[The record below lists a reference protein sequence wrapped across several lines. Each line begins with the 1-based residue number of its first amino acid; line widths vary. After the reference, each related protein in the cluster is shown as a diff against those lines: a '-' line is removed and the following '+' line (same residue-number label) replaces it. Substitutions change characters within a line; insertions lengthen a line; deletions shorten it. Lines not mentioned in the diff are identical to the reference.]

1 MDLKRINIICSLVLI
16 MFMTAIET
24 SIVSLALPTM
34 RDDLHATQPISL
46 VFTVY
51 FVGIVLSIPIL
62 SELMSRIKIIYVT
75 MAGLILFLVGS
86 LLSGMSTQ
94 FEMLFFARLLQG
106 VGAGANMSLAQIVTK
121 LAFEIPFRYKVIG
134 VVGSVWGISSILGPF
149 LGGFILEVSTWH
161 WLFYINI
168 PIAVLVMGLV
178 LMSYHFENESTSKHK
193 VDFVGMFQFYVLL
206 ALLMASVL
214 ITGHIWMN
222 IVSFILF
229 VLLIVIMFKRMK
241 KVSPSFIPVDEFV
254 PTVRLAFLTD
264 FFIAVVLIGFNVF
277 IPSYLQDHL
286 GLSPLQSG
294 LIIFPLS
301 IGWLLINFT
310 LEKIEAHRTVRG
322 LYLLA
327 IGILIV
333 GSISIII
340 NAFHPIIVAVTLAFI
355 GASFGT
361 AYTKDSVMVQEGT
374 SPESMK
380 KMMSLFTLTRNMGS
394 SIGSAI
400 MGYIYAMDGFLFKAS
415 IQDVM
420 IFCLMI
426 LVALMI
432 VWFTRK
438 DKSLR
443 TISKKN

>member
-1 MDLKRINIICSLVLI
+1 MNLKRVSIICSLVLT
-16 MFMTAIET
+16 MFMAAIET

-34 RDDLHATQPISL
+34 RADLHATQPISL

-75 MAGLILFLVGS
+75 MLGLILFLVGS
-86 LLSGMSTQ
+86 FLSGMSSH
-94 FEMLFFARLLQG
+94 FEMLVFARLLQG
-106 VGAGANMSLAQIVTK
+106 VGAGVNMSLVQIVPK
-121 LAFEIPFRYKVIG
+121 LAFEIPFRYKVMGI
-134 VVGSVWGISSILGPF
+134 VGSVWGISSILGPF
-149 LGGFILEVSTWH
+149 LGGFILEVSSWH

-168 PIAVLVMGLV
+168 PIAVVVMVLV
-178 LMSYHFENESTSKHK
+178 LTSYHFESESTSKHK
-193 VDFVGMFQFYVLL
+193 VDFVGMGLFYVLL

-222 IVSFILF
+222 VVCLVLFIIF
-229 VLLIVIMFKRMK
+229 FGVTIKRSK
-241 KVSPSFIPVDEFV
+241 KVSLSFIPTKEFGSK
-254 PTVRLAFLTD
+254 VRLAFFTD
-264 FFIAVVLIGFNVF
+264 FFIAVTLIGFNVF

-286 GLSPLQSG
+286 GLTPLQSG

-310 LEKIEAHRTVRG
+310 LEKIEANRTVRG

-333 GSISIII
+333 GSISVLIG
-340 NAFHPIIVAVTLAFI
+340 AFHPIVVAVTLFFL
-355 GASFGT
+355 GMSFGT
-361 AYTKDSVMVQEGT
+361 VYTKDSVMVQEET

-380 KMMSLFTLTRNMGS
+380 KMMSLFTLTRNMGN

-400 MGYIYAMDGFLFKAS
+400 IGYIYAMDVVIFKTS
-415 IQDVM
+415 IQNVM
-420 IFCLMI
+420 VFCI
-426 LVALMI
+426 IVLVGLWV

-438 DKSLR
+438 DKSLS
-443 TISKKN
+443 TVSDK

>member
-1 MDLKRINIICSLVLI
+1 MDLKRISIICSLVLI

-94 FEMLFFARLLQG
+94 FEMLVFARLLQG

-400 MGYIYAMDGFLFKAS
+400 MGYIYAMAGFLFKAS

-432 VWFTRK
+432 IWFTRK

>member
-1 MDLKRINIICSLVLI
+1 MNLKRASIICSLVLI
-16 MFMTAIET
+16 MFMAAIET

-75 MAGLILFLVGS
+75 MLGLILFLVGS
-86 LLSGMSTQ
+86 LLSGMSSQ
-94 FEMLFFARLLQG
+94 FEMLVFARLLQG
-106 VGAGANMSLAQIVTK
+106 VGAGVNMSLAQIVPK
-121 LAFEIPFRYKVIG
+121 LAFEIPFRYKVMGI
-134 VVGSVWGISSILGPF
+134 VGSVWGISSILGPF
-149 LGGFILEVSTWH
+149 LGGFILKVSSWH

-168 PIAVLVMGLV
+168 PIAVIVMVLV
-178 LMSYHFENESTSKHK
+178 LTSYHFESETTSKHK
-193 VDFVGMFQFYVLL
+193 VDFVGMGLFYVLL

-222 IVSFILF
+222 IVCFILF
-229 VLLIVIMFKRMK
+229 VILFGVMIKRSK
-241 KVSPSFIPVDEFV
+241 KVSLSFIPTKEFGSK
-254 PTVRLAFLTD
+254 VRLAFFTD
-264 FFIAVVLIGFNVF
+264 FFIAVTLIGFNVF

-301 IGWLLINFT
+301 IGWLLINLT
-310 LEKIEAHRTVRG
+310 LEKIEANRTVRG

-333 GSISIII
+333 GSISVLIG
-340 NAFHPIIVAVTLAFI
+340 AFHPIVVAETLFFL
-355 GASFGT
+355 GMSFGT
-361 AYTKDSVMVQEGT
+361 AYTKDSVMVQEET

-380 KMMSLFTLTRNMGS
+380 KMMSLFTLTRNMGN

-400 MGYIYAMDGFLFKAS
+400 IGYIYAMDVVIFKTS
-415 IQDVM
+415 IQNVM
-420 IFCLMI
+420 VFCIIVLAG
-426 LVALMI
+426 LWI

-443 TISKKN
+443 TVSEK

>member
-1 MDLKRINIICSLVLI
+1 MDLKRISIICSLVLI

-94 FEMLFFARLLQG
+94 FEMLVFARLLQG

-193 VDFVGMFQFYVLL
+193 VDFVGMGLFYVLL

>member
-1 MDLKRINIICSLVLI
+1 MNLKRVSIICSLVLT
-16 MFMTAIET
+16 MFMAAIET

-34 RDDLHATQPISL
+34 RADLHATQPISL

-75 MAGLILFLVGS
+75 MLGLILFLVGS
-86 LLSGMSTQ
+86 FLSGMSSH
-94 FEMLFFARLLQG
+94 FEMLVFARLLQG
-106 VGAGANMSLAQIVTK
+106 VGAGVNMSLVQIVPK
-121 LAFEIPFRYKVIG
+121 LAFEIPFRYKVMGI
-134 VVGSVWGISSILGPF
+134 VGSVWGISSILGPF
-149 LGGFILEVSTWH
+149 LGGFILEVSSWH

-168 PIAVLVMGLV
+168 PIAVVVMVLV
-178 LMSYHFENESTSKHK
+178 LTSYHFESESTSKHK
-193 VDFVGMFQFYVLL
+193 VDFVGMGLFYVLL

-222 IVSFILF
+222 VVCLVLF
-229 VLLIVIMFKRMK
+229 VIFFGVTIKRSK
-241 KVSPSFIPVDEFV
+241 KVSLSFIPTKEFGFK
-254 PTVRLAFLTD
+254 VRLAFFTD
-264 FFIAVVLIGFNVF
+264 FFIAVTLIGFNVF

-286 GLSPLQSG
+286 GLTPLQSG

-310 LEKIEAHRTVRG
+310 LEKIEANRTVRG

-333 GSISIII
+333 GSISVLIG
-340 NAFHPIIVAVTLAFI
+340 AFHPIVVAVTLLFL
-355 GASFGT
+355 GMSFGT
-361 AYTKDSVMVQEGT
+361 AYTKDSVMVQEET

-380 KMMSLFTLTRNMGS
+380 KMMSLFTLTRNMGN

-400 MGYIYAMDGFLFKAS
+400 IGYIYAMDVVIFKTS
-415 IQDVM
+415 IQNVM
-420 IFCLMI
+420 VFCI
-426 LVALMI
+426 IVLVGLWV

-438 DKSLR
+438 DKSLS
-443 TISKKN
+443 TVSDK

>member
-1 MDLKRINIICSLVLI
+1 MNLKRVSIICSLVLT
-16 MFMTAIET
+16 MFMAAIET

-34 RDDLHATQPISL
+34 RADLHATQPISL

-75 MAGLILFLVGS
+75 MLGLILFLVGS
-86 LLSGMSTQ
+86 FLSGMSSH
-94 FEMLFFARLLQG
+94 FEMLVFARLLQG
-106 VGAGANMSLAQIVTK
+106 VGAGVNMSLVQIVPK
-121 LAFEIPFRYKVIG
+121 LAFEIPFRYKVMGI
-134 VVGSVWGISSILGPF
+134 VGSVWGISSILGPF
-149 LGGFILEVSTWH
+149 LGGFILEVSSWH

-168 PIAVLVMGLV
+168 PIAVVVMVLV
-178 LMSYHFENESTSKHK
+178 LTSYHFESESTSKHK
-193 VDFVGMFQFYVLL
+193 VDFVGMGLFYVLL

-214 ITGHIWMN
+214 ITGHIWIN
-222 IVSFILF
+222 VVCLVLF
-229 VLLIVIMFKRMK
+229 VIFFGVTIKRSK
-241 KVSPSFIPVDEFV
+241 KVSLSFIPTKEFGSK
-254 PTVRLAFLTD
+254 VRLAFFTD
-264 FFIAVVLIGFNVF
+264 FFIAVTLIGFNVF

-286 GLSPLQSG
+286 GLTPLQSG

-310 LEKIEAHRTVRG
+310 LEKIEANRTVRG

-333 GSISIII
+333 GSISVLIG
-340 NAFHPIIVAVTLAFI
+340 AFHPIVVAVTLFFL
-355 GASFGT
+355 GMSFGT
-361 AYTKDSVMVQEGT
+361 VYTKDSVMVQEET

-380 KMMSLFTLTRNMGS
+380 KMMSLFTLTRNMGN

-400 MGYIYAMDGFLFKAS
+400 IGYIYAMDVVIFKTS
-415 IQDVM
+415 IQNVM
-420 IFCLMI
+420 VFCI
-426 LVALMI
+426 IVLVGLWV

-438 DKSLR
+438 DKSLS
-443 TISKKN
+443 TVSDK

>member
-1 MDLKRINIICSLVLI
+1 MNLKRVSIICSLVLT
-16 MFMTAIET
+16 MFMAAIET

-34 RDDLHATQPISL
+34 RADLHATQPISL

-75 MAGLILFLVGS
+75 MLGLILFLVGS
-86 LLSGMSTQ
+86 FLSGMSSH
-94 FEMLFFARLLQG
+94 FEMLVFARLLQG
-106 VGAGANMSLAQIVTK
+106 VGAGVNMSLVQIVPK
-121 LAFEIPFRYKVIG
+121 LAFEIPFRYKVMGI
-134 VVGSVWGISSILGPF
+134 VGSVWGISSILGPF
-149 LGGFILEVSTWH
+149 LGGFILEVSSWH

-168 PIAVLVMGLV
+168 PIAVVVMVLV
-178 LMSYHFENESTSKHK
+178 LTSYHFESESTSKHK
-193 VDFVGMFQFYVLL
+193 VDFVGMGLFYVLL

-222 IVSFILF
+222 VVCLVLFIIF
-229 VLLIVIMFKRMK
+229 FGVTIKRSK
-241 KVSPSFIPVDEFV
+241 KVSLSFIPTKEFGSK
-254 PTVRLAFLTD
+254 VRLAFFTD
-264 FFIAVVLIGFNVF
+264 FFIAVTLIGFNVF

-286 GLSPLQSG
+286 GLTPLQSG

-310 LEKIEAHRTVRG
+310 LEKIEANRTVRG

-333 GSISIII
+333 GSISVLIG
-340 NAFHPIIVAVTLAFI
+340 AFHPIVVAVTLFFL
-355 GASFGT
+355 GMSFGA
-361 AYTKDSVMVQEGT
+361 AYTKDSVMVQEET

-380 KMMSLFTLTRNMGS
+380 KMMSLFTLTRNMGN

-400 MGYIYAMDGFLFKAS
+400 IGYIYAMDVVIFKTS
-415 IQDVM
+415 IQNVM
-420 IFCLMI
+420 VFCI
-426 LVALMI
+426 IVLVGLWV

-438 DKSLR
+438 DKSLS
-443 TISKKN
+443 TVSDK

>member
-1 MDLKRINIICSLVLI
+1 MDLKRISIICSLVLI

-94 FEMLFFARLLQG
+94 FEMLVFARLLQG

-178 LMSYHFENESTSKHK
+178 LMSYHFENESTLKHK

-443 TISKKN
+443 TVSEK

>member
-1 MDLKRINIICSLVLI
+1 MDLKRISIICSLVLI

-94 FEMLFFARLLQG
+94 FEMLVFARLLQG

-420 IFCLMI
+420 ILCLMI